1 MNASQVLT
9 KRNPQKLEIA
19 ILKKSW
25 FQTKLNR
32 TGGKMIFSPK
42 LEFSGKACFRKDLK
56 QEEDTQVL
64 V

>member
-9 KRNPQKLEIA
+9 KRNPPKLEIA

-32 TGGKMIFSPK
+32 TGGKMIFFLGGGGGG
-42 LEFSGKACFRKDLK
+42 LEGK
-56 QEEDTQVL
+56 
-64 V
+64 